1 MLVPVTESKIEIEVV
16 KFGKDSVVVR
26 FIFKLLAKN
35 GVTGF
40 PMRGLIKFIH

>member
-26 FIFKLLAKN
+26 FIFKLSMKS
-35 GVTGF
+35 GVEEF
-40 PMRGLIKFIH
+40 PMSGLIKFIH